1 MIPAFRPR
9 LLWMLTL
16 SLALL
21 GGARVAAWC
30 EGGNPARSGDT
41 RALADASPRALASA
55 ALLEGVADHRLDA
68 RSGDVRWLRRVS
80 WRRASGRRLG
90 RELLTGGG
98 LALQAGSIL
107 DPYALIEI
115 EDERVGDERPDRAG
129 VAVRTAGPP
138 RAPPSLS

>member
-9 LLWMLTL
+9 LIWMLTL

-21 GGARVAAWC
+21 GGARVAASC
-30 EGGNPARSGDT
+30 NDGNPARAGNA
-41 RALADASPRALASA
+41 RALADASPRVLASTA
-55 ALLEGVADHRLDA
+55 MPEGVADNRLDA
-68 RSGDVRWLRRVS
+68 QPAGVRWLRRVS
-80 WRRASGRRLG
+80 WLRASGRRLG

-98 LALQAGSIL
+98 LALQAGSML
-107 DPYALIEI
+107 DPYALSEI
-115 EDERVGDERPDRAG
+115 EDGRVGDERPDRAG